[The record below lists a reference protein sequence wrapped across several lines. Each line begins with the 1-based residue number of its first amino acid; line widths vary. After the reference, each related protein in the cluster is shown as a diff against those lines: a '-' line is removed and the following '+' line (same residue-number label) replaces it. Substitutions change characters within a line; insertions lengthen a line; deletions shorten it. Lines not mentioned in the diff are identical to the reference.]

1 MKGSVA
7 NMKKRITSLLLVLLL
22 VVSVMPVAS
31 ANEVQMTPYA
41 SDYLSGCAIT
51 IVPAGN
57 RKITVEYTIYGTRE
71 MTEIGA
77 TKVQIQKYD
86 TTKGA
91 WVNYT
96 SLAGSSTSDDVSHS
110 ASVSF
115 YGTAG
120 VEYRAV
126 IYAYAERGA
135 GSGSSTYDS
144 SGVVCK

>member
-1 MKGSVA
+1 
-7 NMKKRITSLLLVLLL
+7 MKKRITSLLLVLLL
-22 VVSVMPVAS
+22 VASVIPMAS
-31 ANEVQMTPYA
+31 ANEGPMIPYA
-41 SDYLSGCAIT
+41 SDYLNGCAIT

-86 TTKGA
+86 TAKDT

-96 SLAGSSTSDDVSHS
+96 SLAGSSTKDDVSHT

-115 YGTAG
+115 YGTVG

-135 GSGSSTYDS
+135 GSDSRTYDS
-144 SGVVCK
+144 SGVICK